1 MRKTKKKD
9 DPELLRSHIE
19 DIGVIIQSVC
29 WRFGSTKLLLVAL
42 IVAPVLADAQTDEIQ
57 VYTAEIAS
65 PGEFTLTLHNNY
77 TPEGLKYP
85 AFPGGIVPDRAL
97 NGVPEWAYG
106 ATDWLELGLYLPVYT
121 LTHDRNAYI
130 ESTKLRTLFVV
141 PHADDRTFFYG
152 INFEYSRNAVR
163 WEPSRYSGEIRP
175 IVGVRIGPV
184 DVVVNPILDTDFNG
198 LSKLDFA
205 PETRLAYNF
214 SKKWAVAVENYAD
227 LGAIKHMQPGDEQ
240 SQSIFAVVDFNG
252 KTDVEFGI
260 GKGLNDATSQIVFK
274 LMLTWSLYRP

>member
-1 MRKTKKKD
+1 MKKVHRWIFCRLGPRD
-9 DPELLRSHIE
+9 
-19 DIGVIIQSVC
+19 
-29 WRFGSTKLLLVAL
+29 LLLVAL
-42 IVAPVLADAQTDEIQ
+42 VGLPVLARAQTDEIQ

-65 PGEFTLTLHNNY
+65 PGEVTLTLHDNY
-77 TPEGLKYP
+77 TPDGLKYP
-85 AFPGGIVPDRAL
+85 AFPGGVVPDRAL

-130 ESTKLRTLFVV
+130 ESTKLRTLFVE
-141 PHADDRTFFYG
+141 PHADDRAFFYG
-152 INFEYSRNAVR
+152 VNFEYSRNAVR

-175 IVGVRIGPV
+175 IVGVRFGPV

-198 LSKLDFA
+198 LGKLDFA

-214 SKKWAVAVENYAD
+214 SKTWAVAAEDYAD
-227 LGAIKHMQPGDEQ
+227 LGAIRHMLPGNEQ
-240 SQSIFAVVDFNG
+240 SQSVFAVVDYNG

-260 GKGLNDATSQIVFK
+260 DRGMNDATSHVVIK
-274 LMLTWSLYRP
+274 LMFTWSLYHP

>member
-1 MRKTKKKD
+1 MNDVPEHLQRYDEDMRM
-9 DPELLRSHIE
+9 EAQWAGWNLGR
-19 DIGVIIQSVC
+19 G
-29 WRFGSTKLLLVAL
+29 LLLLLAL
-42 IVAPVLADAQTDEIQ
+42 IALTVIANAQTDEIQ

-77 TPEGLKYP
+77 TPDGLKYP
-85 AFPGGIVPDRAL
+85 AFPGAVVPDRAL

-106 ATDWLELGLYLPVYT
+106 ATDWLELGVYLPVYT
-121 LTHDRNAYI
+121 LTHDGNAYV

-175 IVGVRIGPV
+175 IVGVRFGPV

-198 LSKLDFA
+198 FGKLDFA
-205 PETRLAYNF
+205 PESRVAYNF
-214 SKKWAVAVENYAD
+214 SKKWAVAVEDYAD
-227 LGAIKHMQPGDEQ
+227 LGAINHMRPGDEQ
-240 SQSIFAVVDFNG
+240 SQSMFAVVDYNG
-252 KTDVEFGI
+252 KTSVEFGV
-260 GKGLNDATSQIVFK
+260 GKGMNDATSQIVFK
-274 LMLTWSLYRP
+274 LMFTWSLYHP

>member
-1 MRKTKKKD
+1 
-9 DPELLRSHIE
+9 
-19 DIGVIIQSVC
+19 
-29 WRFGSTKLLLVAL
+29 
-42 IVAPVLADAQTDEIQ
+42 
-57 VYTAEIAS
+57 
-65 PGEFTLTLHNNY
+65 
-77 TPEGLKYP
+77 
-85 AFPGGIVPDRAL
+85 VPDRAL

-121 LTHDRNAYI
+121 LTHDQNAYI

-141 PHADDRTFFYG
+141 PHADGRTFFYG

-175 IVGVRIGPV
+175 IVGARLGPV

-205 PETRLAYNF
+205 PETRVAYNF
-214 SKKWAVAVENYAD
+214 SKKWAAAVENYAD
-227 LGAIKHMQPGDEQ
+227 LGAIKHMQPGGKQ

-274 LMLTWSLYRP
+274 LMLTWSLYHP

>member
-1 MRKTKKKD
+1 MRKTKIKD
-9 DPELLRSHIE
+9 DHELLRSHIE
-19 DIGVIIQSVC
+19 DIGVITQSVC
-29 WRFGSTKLLLVAL
+29 WRFGSTKLLLVAML
-42 IVAPVLADAQTDEIQ
+42 VAPVLADAQTDEIQ
-57 VYTAEIAS
+57 VYAAEIAS
-65 PGEFTLTLHNNY
+65 PGEFTLTLHDNY
-77 TPEGLKYP
+77 TPEGLKHP
-85 AFPGGIVPDRAL
+85 AFLGGIVPDRAL

-175 IVGVRIGPV
+175 IVGVRFGPV
-184 DVVVNPILDTDFNG
+184 EVVVNPILDTDFNS

-227 LGAIKHMQPGDEQ
+227 LGAIKHMQPGNEQ

-260 GKGLNDATSQIVFK
+260 GKGLNDATSQVVFK
-274 LMLTWSLYRP
+274 LMLTWSLYHP